1 MAVIESAD
9 VLVGVLPV
17 PQLENVGLTVARVA
31 MDMHGEA
38 GRQTQLVRF
47 AGLNSFFL
55 QCHSLFIVRK

>member
-1 MAVIESAD
+1 MGRQSVD
-9 VLVGVLPV
+9 VLVITLLA
-17 PQLENVGLTVARVA
+17 PQRGNAGLMAAEVA

-55 QCHSLFIVRK
+55 QYHSLFIVRK